1 MNRRIASVLAVL
13 SCIASVGACGGD
25 DDATAPS
32 ATVGAPAEDTTARS
46 TTIASSAAPTT
57 TAAIATSDSGADRTT
72 AGAGS
77 TPEQDFVDAFANN
90 YGLFDDEAQDAC
102 VGQTFV
108 DLIGYEQLAA
118 SGVAPDDIIGV
129 VTLDQLG
136 LVATQD
142 AVPGAIDQL
151 AGCGDLVAVSLEV
164 GGGTPEQ
171 QQCAREVIT
180 NELTAE
186 QLIVQVTGL
195 QPSAELTAARVAL
208 EACSAG

>member
-1 MNRRIASVLAVL
+1 MNRRTAPVLAVL
-13 SCIASVGACGGD
+13 CCIASVGACGGD
-25 DDATAPS
+25 DDVTVPS
-32 ATVGAPAEDTTARS
+32 ATVEAPAEDTTARS
-46 TTIASSAAPTT
+46 TIGSSAAPTT
-57 TAAIATSDSGADRTT
+57 TAATETSDASADGTSAA
-72 AGAGS
+72 AGI
-77 TPEQDFVDAFANN
+77 TPEQDFVDAFAVN

-108 DLIGYEQLAA
+108 DLIGYEQLAS

-136 LVATQD
+136 LVATQED
-142 AVPGAIDQL
+142 VPSAIDQL
-151 AGCGDLVAVSLEV
+151 AACGDLVAVSLEV

-195 QPSAELTAARVAL
+195 QPSAELTAARDAL